1 MPHCFPHI
9 ARRAL
14 LRLLLT
20 ILLTGSAAPLF
31 AQVTLKTPSN
41 LHEVVE
47 YEFVLHHP
55 QQICRADF
63 EMRKCKPF
71 LSHVFQ

>member
-14 LRLLLT
+14 LRFLLT

-47 YEFVLHHP
+47 YDAATKLSP
-55 QQICRADF
+55 F
-63 EMRKCKPF
+63 EVGQNSLSCDAKLPF
-71 LSHVFQ
+71 I